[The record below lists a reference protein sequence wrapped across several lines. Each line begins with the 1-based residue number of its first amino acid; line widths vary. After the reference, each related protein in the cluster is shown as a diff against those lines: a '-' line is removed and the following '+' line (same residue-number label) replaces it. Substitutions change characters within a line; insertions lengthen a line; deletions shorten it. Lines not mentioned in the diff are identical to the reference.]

1 MNEHRNLAIEKGLT
15 DIETYILYGYPKTL
29 IANFNESKEPIDLI
43 VMGATGLN
51 AVERALVGSTTSYV
65 VNHAPCNVLVIK

>member
-1 MNEHRNLAIEKGLT
+1 
-15 DIETYILYGYPKTL
+15 L
-29 IANFNESKEPIDLI
+29 IANFHESKEPIDLI

-65 VNHAPCNVLVIK
+65 VKHASCNVMVVK